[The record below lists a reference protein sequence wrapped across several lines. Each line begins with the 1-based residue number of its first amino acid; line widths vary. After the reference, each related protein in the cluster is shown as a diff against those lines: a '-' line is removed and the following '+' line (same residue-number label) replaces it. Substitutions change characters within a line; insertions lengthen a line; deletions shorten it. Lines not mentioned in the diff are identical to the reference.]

1 MKKAYKNVLALSL
14 ICAIV
19 AVLMAITNFITA
31 PIIKENAD
39 KAAQAAL
46 AEIMPD
52 GGDFTELDLSE
63 YTLPST
69 VIAAYKASNGG
80 FVVRLSTRG
89 FADGM
94 VILCGVDEN
103 GTVTGAKCLSSNETL
118 SHEKTYGDKF
128 TGLTLEGVNGVDTI
142 ASATKTTKAYRAA
155 VVDAINAAT
164 ILGGGEVDIRDEEEI
179 LLDTLKAKLPAADG
193 KFTRLLVSE
202 LLDGVKAVY
211 VADNGAG
218 TVYLIGDD
226 AVAITA
232 SGEVLGTD
240 VNKTKAEAA
249 AQTLKNSTKTSLD
262 LSTLSLPEEI
272 KAVEKTASGNYI
284 FTIHAKGITYAYP
297 EWYTPTP
304 IVIALAMTEEGYIID
319 CRTLSQGES
328 EGYGDACEK
337 GSFTDQFSG
346 KSEGDYQKIDGI
358 SGSTITTN
366 GYLDGIGKAYT
377 ALAILNK
384 TEFVDLSR
392 IATSDSVVSAQKK
405 ADGGYLFLLHAKGI
419 TYAYPEWYTPTPIVI
434 GLALD
439 AEGKITSCRTI
450 AQGEST
456 GYGDTCMNPS
466 WSNQLNG
473 KTDENFREIDGISGS
488 TITTNGYLDAI
499 DAAYKAFDALTSRTA
514 VNTDGLTLPEA
525 VKAVETDI
533 LGNYIFTL
541 HAKGITY
548 DPALSQWYTP
558 TPIVISLT
566 MDKDGKIL
574 SCETLSQGESKGY
587 GDACADPSFTGQFS
601 GKTDDSF
608 REIDGISGSTIT
620 TNGYLDAIDAAYTVF
635 NQLKGGDGQ

>member
-46 AEIMPD
+46 AEVMPD

-155 VVDAINAAT
+155 VIDAINAAT

-240 VNKTKAEAA
+240 VNKAKAEAA

-319 CRTLSQGES
+319 CRTVSQGES

-392 IATSDSVVSAQKK
+392 IATSDNVVSAQKK

-439 AEGKITSCRTI
+439 AE
-450 AQGEST
+450 
-456 GYGDTCMNPS
+456 
-466 WSNQLNG
+466 
-473 KTDENFREIDGISGS
+473 
-488 TITTNGYLDAI
+488 
-499 DAAYKAFDALTSRTA
+499 
-514 VNTDGLTLPEA
+514 
-525 VKAVETDI
+525 
-533 LGNYIFTL
+533 
-541 HAKGITY
+541 
-548 DPALSQWYTP
+548 
-558 TPIVISLT
+558 
-566 MDKDGKIL
+566 GKIL